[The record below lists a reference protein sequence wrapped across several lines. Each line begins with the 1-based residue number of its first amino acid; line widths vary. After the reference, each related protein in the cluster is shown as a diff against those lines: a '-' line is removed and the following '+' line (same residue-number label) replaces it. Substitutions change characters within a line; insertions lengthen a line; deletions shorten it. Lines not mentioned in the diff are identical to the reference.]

1 MLETHRILTLIDMK
15 NHILD
20 VAGTLI
26 IISLLFLTAC
36 SQKDTPR
43 SDTQNPRP
51 DSTLVIEAGKE
62 IVTESFAAISN
73 ALGTA
78 MTNGGIP
85 NAIKYCNTV
94 AIDLT
99 DSVSTQ
105 YNVEVRRATHKP
117 RNPNNRANE
126 IEMASIEAYMQ
137 LISDGNDLT
146 PRLAYQENS
155 VVYHAPLRLMTF
167 TCLSCHGSKNED
179 ILEEDYAIISQFYP
193 DDEATGFELDELRG
207 IWSVTFPYEY
217 FATTGDTTDAPGS
230 FGSSE

>member
-1 MLETHRILTLIDMK
+1 MK
-15 NHILD
+15 NIIPHF
-20 VAGTLI
+20 AGI
-26 IISLLFLTAC
+26 FIVVSLLFITAC
-36 SQKDTPR
+36 SQDDAPR
-43 SDTQNPRP
+43 TDNEHLRP
-51 DSTLVIEAGKE
+51 DSVLVIEAGKE
-62 IVTESFAAISN
+62 MVTETFAAISN

-78 MTNGGIP
+78 MTRGGIP
-85 NAIKYCNTV
+85 HAIQYCNTV

-126 IEMASIEAYMQ
+126 MEMASIEAYMQ
-137 LISDGNDLT
+137 MISEGAELT

-155 VVYHAPLRLMTF
+155 VIYHAPLRLMTF
-167 TCLSCHGSKNED
+167 TCLSCHGSKEED
-179 ILEEDYAIISQFYP
+179 ILNEDYAIIQQYYP

-217 FATTGDTTDAPGS
+217 FIETKETADPQGASGS
-230 FGSSE
+230 TQ